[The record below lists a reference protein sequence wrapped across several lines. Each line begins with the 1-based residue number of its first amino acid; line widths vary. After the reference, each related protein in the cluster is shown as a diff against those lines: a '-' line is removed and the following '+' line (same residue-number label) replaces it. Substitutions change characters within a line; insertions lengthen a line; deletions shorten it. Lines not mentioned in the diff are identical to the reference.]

1 MTLTTDIS
9 YHGEKKQHS
18 FFEGWYLKHQ
28 IDQHTYAFIPGI
40 SIEKNGSKHP
50 FIQIIHDESSH
61 MLHFDESE
69 FFAEEDRFDVRIGN
83 NTFSEEGISL
93 DIQDEEENLSIS
105 GQITYGPFSPIQRS
119 KFSPSIMGPFSYLS
133 FMECYHGILSMGHSL
148 QGSLNLNQQVIDFSS
163 GTGYIEKDWGT
174 SFPKAY
180 IWSQS
185 NEFQQPDVQFFFSLA
200 DIPFVGFEFLGLICV
215 LNLAGKEYRIAT
227 YNGGKVESIT
237 REKDQLVIRLRQKNL
252 ELKIA
257 VDSQAGHD
265 LMAPSQGEMNR
276 IIRENAN
283 TTINIR
289 LVEGDKQLFE
299 GEGRMAGFEEVGQV
313 SSFKY

>member
-1 MTLTTDIS
+1 MAITTDIY
-9 YHGEKKQHS
+9 YHGEKKQQS

-40 SIEKNGSKHP
+40 SLEKDGSRQP
-50 FIQIIHDESSH
+50 FIQIIHDENSH
-61 MLHFDESE
+61 MIQFDESE
-69 FFAEEDRFDVRIGN
+69 FFAEADRFYVRIGN
-83 NTFSEEGISL
+83 NVFSEEGILL
-93 DIQDEEENLSIS
+93 DIQDEQENLSIS
-105 GQITYGPFSPIQRS
+105 GQITYGPWAPIQRS

-133 FMECYHGILSMGHSL
+133 FMECYHGILSMTHSL
-148 QGSLNLNQQVIDFSS
+148 QGNLNWNGQAIDFSS

-185 NEFQQPDVQFFFSLA
+185 NEFQQQDVQFFFSLA

-215 LNLAGKEYRIAT
+215 VVIDGKEYRIAT
-227 YNGGKVESIT
+227 YHGGKVESIT
-237 REKDQLVIRLRQKNL
+237 REKGQLVIRLKQKNL
-252 ELKIA
+252 VLELA
-257 VDSQAGHD
+257 VDSQAGHE
-265 LMAPSQGEMNR
+265 LMAPSQGAMNR

-283 TTINIR
+283 TNLSIR
-289 LVEGDKQLFE
+289 LYERGKTIFE

-313 SSFKY
+313 SSFNY